1 MGAVMTMIIW
11 KPYAMPVMRRS
22 TQAKDGGDV
31 ARGRPPLP
39 TAVKEAQGTLEKSR
53 VNNNEARFD
62 VPEVFPKP
70 PLTLNSSGKKLWKE
84 LGPRLKE
91 AGLYSEGDYTA
102 LELLC
107 AAYGD
112 WIAARKEIKITGM
125 VIYTDTGSAYQHP
138 LVGIANT
145 NWKMIKEMLAQFGL
159 TPAERTRVKAL
170 SPSERASSLAETLF
184 AKARDRVEEGKE

>member
-1 MGAVMTMIIW
+1 M
-11 KPYAMPVMRRS
+11 
-22 TQAKDGGDV
+22 

-53 VNNNEARFD
+53 VNNDEARFAI
-62 VPEVFPKP
+62 PEVFPKA
-70 PLTLNSSGKKLWKE
+70 PLILNAPGKKLWRE

-91 AGLYSEGDYTA
+91 AGLYSDGDYTA

-112 WIAARKEIKITGM
+112 WIEARKSIKVTGT
-125 VIYTDTGSAYQHP
+125 VIYTITGSAYQHP

-159 TPAERTRVKAL
+159 TPAERSRVKAL
-170 SPSERASSLAETLF
+170 SPIERASSLAESLF
-184 AKARDRVEEGKE
+184 SKARERIEEGKE